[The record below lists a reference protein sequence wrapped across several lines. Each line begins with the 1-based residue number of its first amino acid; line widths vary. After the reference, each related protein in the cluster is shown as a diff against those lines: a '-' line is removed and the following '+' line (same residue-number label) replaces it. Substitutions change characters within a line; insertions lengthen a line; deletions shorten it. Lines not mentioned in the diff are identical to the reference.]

1 MDPTALTK
9 LELWRRPVGGG
20 RMGGLCLAQPLL
32 SLAAALPAHQS
43 DLLLLRLVGLKS
55 LGERKSRQSSQKH
68 GAQG

>member
-1 MDPTALTK
+1 
-9 LELWRRPVGGG
+9 
-20 RMGGLCLAQPLL
+20 MGGLCLAQPLL